1 MNPEFYS
8 KVAIKFGGY
17 SSGAKRTEVFSDGD
31 PENVFDH
38 VVTELGDARGQ
49 LLDVGCADARN
60 LLRVAPSFERVLG
73 IDLAPEMLDSAKRH
87 RSAAG
92 VENVEFAVRDAA
104 ATGLPGNHFDVVTS
118 RRGPLHVD
126 EFKRILKPRGSLVYL
141 GIGEQ
146 DARELKEVFGR
157 GQLYRRWEGVPV
169 AQEVQR
175 QLEAAGFA
183 MVRDESFTYE
193 EFFHTPAEFDVFLQ
207 LVPIFEDYDSVADKE
222 SFDRYVAGASSQ
234 RGVRL
239 ARHWFLLHARN
250 R

>member
-8 KVAIKFGGY
+8 RVATRFGGY
-17 SSGAKRTEVFSDGD
+17 HSGAQRTEVFPGGE
-31 PENVFDH
+31 PEDVFDQ
-38 VVTELGDARGQ
+38 VVTGLGSAAGQ
-49 LLDVGCADARN
+49 LLDAGCADGRN
-60 LLRVAPSFERVLG
+60 LLRVAPSFEHVLG
-73 IDLAPEMLDSAKRH
+73 IDLAPEMLDSAERH

-92 VENVEFAVRDAA
+92 AENVEFALRDAA
-104 ATGLPGNHFDVVTS
+104 ATGLPGSHFDVVTS

-126 EFKRILKPRGSLVYL
+126 EFKRVLKPGGSLVYL

-157 GQLYRRWEGVPV
+157 GQLYRRWQGVPV

-175 QLEAAGFA
+175 QLETAGFA
-183 MVRDESFTYE
+183 ILRNEYFTYQ
-193 EFFHTPAEFDVFLQ
+193 EFFHSPAEFDVFLQ
-207 LVPIFEDYDSVADKE
+207 LVPIFEDYDSVADGE
-222 SFDRYVAGASSQ
+222 PFDRYVAGASSE

-239 ARHWFLLHARN
+239 DRHWFLLHARN